1 MRIIISS
8 SRANLYTISGDVN
21 ALLKNRRAKMLLRSS
36 LPYSE
41 VDGYLEIE
49 SEESIERIA
58 HLLKLSAKYID
69 AEVVYDDNVSVEMQN
84 FKNEELKFEQFSR
97 DAINIKNNVN
107 ISANLR
113 DFTSVLETSMLNRRL
128 YPLQLL
134 ASYHLAF
141 SQNGCNFSVPGAGKT
156 SIVYGAYAYLKHQT
170 LNPLK
175 TVDKILIIG
184 PLSAFAPWEL
194 EYKECFGVDPDV
206 KRINGSLN
214 VEQKKQY
221 FYGNTSEITLVSY
234 ASVATIKSAIQY
246 FLKNNRVMVVLDEAH
261 KIKNTKGGITASSI
275 MDIASDCSS
284 RVVLTGTPAPN
295 GFEDLYNLFH
305 FIWPNRDVIKYSP
318 SQLREMSKAST
329 DSRIERMM
337 DNIDP
342 FFIRIKKQDLGIP
355 PAIEMPPVIVPMS
368 EGQRRL
374 YDFIEQRFV
383 EEASSKYS
391 ELHSSL
397 IKARMIRL
405 QQVATNPELLK
416 SKLSDFAYELGE
428 DFSAI
433 EEEDSLAMS
442 DLLSFYHSETPTKF
456 VKAAEIIKDIIAEG
470 GKVVVWAVFI
480 KTIETLAEYLKSVGI
495 ETRLLYGSTP
505 VASDDMTEEDESYE
519 NTREGIIKEF
529 HKADSSFS
537 VIIANPFAVAESI
550 SLHKV
555 CHNAIYIER
564 SFNCAHF
571 IQSKDRIHR
580 YGLKE
585 DVVTKYY
592 YLLSEDS
599 IDQTIDTR
607 LHIKE
612 NRMIALTESSDI
624 PLFDNLGDDGD
635 EDVKAIIS
643 DYVKRKNKQV
653 Q

>member
-1 MRIIISS
+1 
-8 SRANLYTISGDVN
+8 
-21 ALLKNRRAKMLLRSS
+21 
-36 LPYSE
+36 
-41 VDGYLEIE
+41 
-49 SEESIERIA
+49 
-58 HLLKLSAKYID
+58 
-69 AEVVYDDNVSVEMQN
+69 
-84 FKNEELKFEQFSR
+84 
-97 DAINIKNNVN
+97 
-107 ISANLR
+107 
-113 DFTSVLETSMLNRRL
+113 
-128 YPLQLL
+128 
-134 ASYHLAF
+134 
-141 SQNGCNFSVPGAGKT
+141 
-156 SIVYGAYAYLKHQT
+156 
-170 LNPLK
+170 
-175 TVDKILIIG
+175 
-184 PLSAFAPWEL
+184 
-194 EYKECFGVDPDV
+194 
-206 KRINGSLN
+206 
-214 VEQKKQY
+214 
-221 FYGNTSEITLVSY
+221 
-234 ASVATIKSAIQY
+234 
-246 FLKNNRVMVVLDEAH
+246 
-261 KIKNTKGGITASSI
+261 
-275 MDIASDCSS
+275 
-284 RVVLTGTPAPN
+284 
-295 GFEDLYNLFH
+295 
-305 FIWPNRDVIKYSP
+305 
-318 SQLREMSKAST
+318 
-329 DSRIERMM
+329 
-337 DNIDP
+337 
-342 FFIRIKKQDLGIP
+342 
-355 PAIEMPPVIVPMS
+355 MPPVIVPMS

>member
-1 MRIIISS
+1 MQIILSS
-8 SRANLYTISGDVN
+8 TTSNIYTISGDIE
-21 ALLKNRRAKMLLRSS
+21 ALLKNRRAKMLLRTT
-36 LPYSE
+36 LPFKE
-41 VDGYLEIE
+41 CDGYLEIE
-49 SEESIERIA
+49 SDEPIERVA

-69 AEVVYDDNVSVEMQN
+69 ADVVYDENVSDEMQI
-84 FKNEELKFEQFSR
+84 FKNEEMKFAEFSK
-97 DAINIKNNVN
+97 DAKDIKNNIN
-107 ISANLR
+107 ISEKLK
-113 DFTSVLETSMLNRRL
+113 DFTSVLERSMLNRRL

-156 SIVYGAYAYLKHQT
+156 SIVYGAYAYLKNQT
-170 LNPLK
+170 QNPLK
-175 TVDKILIIG
+175 SVDKILIIG

-194 EYKECFGVDPDV
+194 EFKECFGVEPDV
-206 KRINGSLN
+206 KRINGSLSA
-214 VEQKKQY
+214 EAKKQY
-221 FYGNTSEITLVSY
+221 FYGNTAEVTLVSY
-234 ASVATIKSAIQY
+234 ASVASIKSAIQFY
-246 FLKNNRVMVVLDEAH
+246 LRNNKVMVVLDEAH
-261 KIKNTKGGITASSI
+261 KIKNTKGGITAASI
-275 MDIASDCSS
+275 MDLAADSAS
-284 RVVLTGTPAPN
+284 RIVLTGTPAPN

-318 SQLREMSKAST
+318 SQLREMTKT
-329 DSRIERMM
+329 VGDSRVGQLMH
-337 DNIDP
+337 NIDP
-342 FFIRIKKQDLGIP
+342 YYIRIKKQDLGIP
-355 PAIEMPPVIVPMS
+355 PAVELPPVVVPMS

-383 EEASSKYS
+383 EEANSKYS
-391 ELHSSL
+391 DLHSNL

-405 QQVATNPELLK
+405 QQVATNPELLRC
-416 SKLSDFAYELGE
+416 KLTDFTNELGE

-433 EEEDSLAMS
+433 EEDDSAVMNELM
-442 DLLSFYHSETPTKF
+442 SFYNPETPEKF
-456 VKAAEIIKDIIAEG
+456 IKAAEIIKNIISEG

-480 KTIETLAEYLKSVGI
+480 KTIETFAEYLDSLGI
-495 ETRLLYGSTP
+495 ESRILYGSTP
-505 VASDDMTEEDESYE
+505 VASDDMSEDDVTYE
-519 NTREGIIKEF
+519 ATREGIIKEF
-529 HKADSSFS
+529 HKQDSSFN

-580 YGLKE
+580 YGLQP

-592 YLLSEDS
+592 YLISEDS
-599 IDQTIDTR
+599 IDGTIDSR

-612 NRMIALTESSDI
+612 NRMIALTESADI
-624 PLFDNLGDDGD
+624 PLFNNLGDDGD

-653 Q
+653 

>member
-1 MRIIISS
+1 M
-8 SRANLYTISGDVN
+8 
-21 ALLKNRRAKMLLRSS
+21 
-36 LPYSE
+36 
-41 VDGYLEIE
+41 
-49 SEESIERIA
+49 
-58 HLLKLSAKYID
+58 
-69 AEVVYDDNVSVEMQN
+69 
-84 FKNEELKFEQFSR
+84 
-97 DAINIKNNVN
+97 
-107 ISANLR
+107 
-113 DFTSVLETSMLNRRL
+113 
-128 YPLQLL
+128 
-134 ASYHLAF
+134 
-141 SQNGCNFSVPGAGKT
+141 
-156 SIVYGAYAYLKHQT
+156 KHQT

-234 ASVATIKSAIQY
+234 SSVSTIKSALQY
-246 FLKNNRVMVVLDEAH
+246 FLKNNRVMLVLDEAH

-275 MDIASDCSS
+275 MDIAADCSS

-318 SQLREMSKAST
+318 SQLREMSKSSG
-329 DSRIERMM
+329 DSRIEKMM
-337 DNIDP
+337 DNIYP

-368 EGQRRL
+368 ESQRRL

-383 EEASSKYS
+383 EEASLKYS

-416 SKLSDFAYELGE
+416 SKLSDFAKELGE
-428 DFSAI
+428 DFSAL
-433 EEEDSLAMS
+433 EEEDSLTMS
-442 DLLSFYHSETPTKF
+442 DLLRFYHSETPTKF

-480 KTIETLAEYLKSVGI
+480 KTIETLAKYLKSVGI

-505 VASDDMTEEDESYE
+505 VASDDMTEEDESFE

-585 DVVTKYY
+585 NVVTKYY
-592 YLLSEDS
+592 YILSEDS

-612 NRMIALTESSDI
+612 NRMIALTEASDI
-624 PLFDNLGDDGD
+624 PLFDNLGDEGD

-653 Q
+653 